1 MASSFPCGGRDA
13 SRRLVLVLDHL
24 VGPGG
29 QRPHRPSDR
38 GLVFYPPVWPSLDRV
53 TGPCVPVGRSSRAG
67 PRCPT
72 PVGLKPPATSATPT
86 SAPPCASR
94 PVSWLPPIF
103 RAKTRLGSIRSCT
116 SNERIIARVHHR
128 VVYLPS
134 ITTGG
139 RRYGTR
145 SA

>member
-53 TGPCVPVGRSSRAG
+53 TGPAG
-67 PRCPT
+67 PGGRRLRAVPRAPPPGGLNPPPPPPPPKT
-72 PVGLKPPATSATPT
+72 P
-86 SAPPCASR
+86 PPCASR

-134 ITTGG
+134 
-139 RRYGTR
+139 
-145 SA
+145 